1 MSFQLASRGLI
12 GLLGNVFLLWMTFSV
27 IPTLYLAVLISCP
40 VCPMYFKLI
49 TLWLN
54 RTAVSI
60 LIDVCVSQC
69 VSIPFP
75 PPYSSSPDPSYT
87 NVYVL
92 VDVVSLLQ

>member
-75 PPYSSSPDPSYT
+75 PPLFFLS
-87 NVYVL
+87 
-92 VDVVSLLQ
+92 